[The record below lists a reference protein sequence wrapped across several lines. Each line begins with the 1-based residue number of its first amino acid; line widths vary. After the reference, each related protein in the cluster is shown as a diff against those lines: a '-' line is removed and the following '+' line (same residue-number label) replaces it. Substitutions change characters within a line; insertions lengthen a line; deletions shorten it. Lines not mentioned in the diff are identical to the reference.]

1 MNNIQE
7 ISRIVNDI
15 ILTIRYQALK
25 NLLIKLSELNSL
37 ANKGYRALSDED
49 EKINCIIYSTKNVI
63 LNYICCNYPQRCVYV
78 EDIYDEY
85 PVLYIYD
92 RKRQYSFH
100 VEKYFPIPD
109 QIKRYSYFDGQ
120 NIWDKIK
127 YAWRLS
133 DSEYLQLYNLRQQQL
148 QREQH
153 KEEHKKRTKQP
164 DFIDKLEKLKKIRSA
179 ERREI
184 ETKKQEELLLL
195 LIVNYNKRVTKTK
208 MYKEKQYDKLK
219 WHYSNKLDLSKF
231 HLI

>member
-1 MNNIQE
+1 MNNIEE
-7 ISRIVNDI
+7 ISKLANELISDI
-15 ILTIRYQALK
+15 SYKSLK
-25 NLLIKLSELNSL
+25 DLLIQLSEFNLL
-37 ANKGYRALSDED
+37 ANKGYRALSEED
-49 EKINCIIYSTKNVI
+49 KKINCIIYSAKNVI
-63 LNYICCNYPQRCVYV
+63 LNYICCTYPQRCVYV
-78 EDIYDEY
+78 CSIYDEY
-85 PVLYIYD
+85 PTLYIYNK
-92 RKRQYSFH
+92 KRQYSFH
-100 VEKYFPIPD
+100 VDNYFPVSD
-109 QIKRYSYFDGQ
+109 EIKKYSYFAGQ